1 MKYTNKK
8 KMCFTIII
16 DKYKDRNSTRSRN
29 MERYVI
35 PTMLYSNYSVNNRA
49 VLKQG
54 ILGNN
59 L

>member
-1 MKYTNKK
+1 
-8 KMCFTIII
+8 MCFTIII